1 VASRIYAQR
10 ILTFE
15 QSAPYKLES
24 STKLG
29 FHVAVGFIQQR
40 HGDTMGLIVSIV
52 IAIIMCVIAYKKGF
66 NPAFWFLAGGI
77 IGFIVLLTLKSAAA
91 PEIDEAERMARRK
104 RANTIGGVLS
114 AIAIV
119 ITVIL
124 ILVQL
129 H

>member
-1 VASRIYAQR
+1 
-10 ILTFE
+10 
-15 QSAPYKLES
+15 
-24 STKLG
+24 
-29 FHVAVGFIQQR
+29 
-40 HGDTMGLIVSIV
+40 MGLIVSIV